1 MPIAEPPL
9 TRAAAAALA
18 VLFSAAANADS
29 LPFDAATALRV
40 MAHRPAITAAAHVEP
55 SEAVVG
61 QPCSVIVELTM
72 DKGHGLED
80 VAIVNGLP
88 KAETEAVYS
97 QIENLPDARSTDG
110 KVVKRF
116 RVPARFTAPR
126 DGDVSISVRC
136 ASATRVQTG
145 NMSFTTRNESD
156 VKTPPFRIKVNP
168 LPEKGRPPAFAG
180 AVGADFRLTQ
190 TLSSSRVHVGDIVTA
205 TYRLDH
211 DGYFPSN
218 SIPIVEDLSREF
230 KAYDVKQT
238 EYGPRHA
245 AWTQILVPRTTEATN
260 TAAVALYFYNVQTKR
275 YEVVRTLP
283 RTLEFIS
290 AAAATT
296 NNVSVVVAAER
307 DGDVAPPPAD
317 AAAEADGK
325 ANAAVELRLAPSDA
339 SPVIARL
346 PPGAPTKEVGRH
358 RSWRRLESARATGWT
373 K

>member
-1 MPIAEPPL
+1 MPIAEPPR
-9 TRAAAAALA
+9 TRAAAALA
-18 VLFSAAANADS
+18 VLFAAIAANADS
-29 LPFDAATALRV
+29 LPFDAATAMRM
-40 MAHRPAITAAAHVEP
+40 MARRPAITAAARAEP
-55 SEAVVG
+55 AEAVVG

-72 DKGHGLED
+72 DKEHGLED
-80 VAIVNGLP
+80 ITVNGLP

-97 QIENLPDARSTDG
+97 QIENLPDARTADG

-126 DGDVSISVRC
+126 DGDVAISVRC
-136 ASATRVQTG
+136 SSATRVHTG
-145 NMSFTTRNESD
+145 SMSFTTKNESD
-156 VKTPPFRIKVNP
+156 VQAPPFRVKVNP
-168 LPEKGRPPAFAG
+168 LPEKGRPPAFSG

-218 SIPIVEDLSREF
+218 SVPIVEDLSREF

-275 YEVVRTLP
+275 YEVVRTPP
-283 RTLEFIS
+283 RTLEFAS
-290 AAAATT
+290 DTAAVT

-307 DGDVAPPPAD
+307 DGDVAPPSAG
-317 AAAEADGK
+317 AAAETARD
-325 ANAAVELRLAPSDA
+325 ANAAIELRLAPSDA

>member
-1 MPIAEPPL
+1 MPIAEQPR
-9 TRAAAAALA
+9 TRAAAALA
-18 VLFSAAANADS
+18 VLFAAAAASADA

-40 MAHRPAITAAAHVEP
+40 MAQRPAITAAARAEP
-55 SEAVVG
+55 AETVVG

-72 DKGHGLED
+72 DKGHGLEN
-80 VAIVNGLP
+80 VAIVHGLP

-97 QIENLPDARSTDG
+97 PIENLPDARSTDG
-110 KVVKRF
+110 KVVKCF
-116 RVPARFTAPR
+116 RLPARFTAPR
-126 DGDVSISVRC
+126 DGDVAISVRC
-136 ASATRVQTG
+136 SSATRVQTG
-145 NMSFTTRNESD
+145 GMSFTTRNESD
-156 VKTPPFRIKVNP
+156 VKAPPFKIKVNP
-168 LPEKGRPPAFAG
+168 LPEKGRPPAFSG

-190 TLSSSRVHVGDIVTA
+190 TLSASRVHVGDIVTA

-283 RTLEFIS
+283 RTLEFVS
-290 AAAATT
+290 DETAST

-307 DGDVAPPPAD
+307 DGDVAPPPGD
-317 AAAEADGK
+317 AAAKADGK

-346 PPGAPTKEVGRH
+346 PAGTPTKEVGRH
-358 RSWRRLESARATGWT
+358 RSWRRLESARAAGWT